1 MSSGFRGKLP
11 RKTGISSCYY
21 EVSTFCASILLNKTN
36 IYGCGYNNAH
46 MVSNIRE
53 PWVFALYIKL
63 EVSSKK
69 ISLSGTTALKGIYS
83 EQVEQ

>member
-1 MSSGFRGKLP
+1 
-11 RKTGISSCYY
+11 
-21 EVSTFCASILLNKTN
+21 
-36 IYGCGYNNAH
+36 

-69 ISLSGTTALKGIYS
+69 ISFSGTTALKGIYS
-83 EQVEQ
+83 EQVE

>member
-1 MSSGFRGKLP
+1 
-11 RKTGISSCYY
+11 
-21 EVSTFCASILLNKTN
+21 
-36 IYGCGYNNAH
+36 